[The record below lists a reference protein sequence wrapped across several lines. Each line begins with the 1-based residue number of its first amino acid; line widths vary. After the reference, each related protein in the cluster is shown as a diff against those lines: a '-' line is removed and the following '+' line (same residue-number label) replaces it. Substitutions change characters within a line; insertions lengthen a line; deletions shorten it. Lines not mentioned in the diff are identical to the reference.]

1 MKPPHQRPVMFLTPH
16 SLTFIRRC
24 AAASSLVHGLLA
36 GMSFGLLRHA
46 HAAPAG
52 CCAAFLLTIVWLSIS
67 LAVWLAARPC
77 PSADLAL
84 RLRANAP
91 RRRGTDESLTT
102 ASDLRSQ
109 RQATLDLQ
117 NIILTPDDAP

>member
-1 MKPPHQRPVMFLTPH
+1 MNPSHERPVMFLTPH
-16 SLTFIRRC
+16 QLAFIRRC
-24 AAASSLVHGLLA
+24 AAASSLMHGLLA

-67 LAVWLAARPC
+67 LAVWMAARPC
-77 PSADLAL
+77 PAATLAL
-84 RLRANAP
+84 RLRADAP
-91 RRRGTDESLTT
+91 RRRGADESLTT
-102 ASDLRSQ
+102 ASDLRGQ

-117 NIILTPDDAP
+117 NLIISPDDAP